1 MVEPNLSGLR
11 VLVVEDE
18 ALVAMALEDTLEE
31 FGCEVVDVASRIDTA
46 QTAIRTHDFD
56 CAILDINVHGEPI
69 YPVAETLDEQQ
80 VPFIFLTGYDT
91 QEVMQAFRDRPV
103 LHKPL
108 EPWALRVALARM
120 KNHTA

>member
-1 MVEPNLSGLR
+1 MMQPNVAGMH

-18 ALVAMALEDTLEE
+18 ALVAMAIEDTLEE
-31 FGCEVVDVASRIDTA
+31 FGCEVVGVASRIDTA
-46 QTAIRTHDFD
+46 KTAIRARDFD

-69 YPVAETLDEQQ
+69 YPVAEKLDEQH

-91 QEVMQAFRDRPV
+91 KEVMQAFRDHPV

-108 EPWALRVALARM
+108 EPWALREALARM
-120 KNHTA
+120 KNHAV

>member
-1 MVEPNLSGLR
+1 MVDSNISGLR

-31 FGCEVVDVASRIDTA
+31 LGCEVVGIASRIDTA
-46 QTAIRTHDFD
+46 KTAIRARDFD

-69 YPVAETLDEQQ
+69 YPVAASLDEQH
-80 VPFIFLTGYDT
+80 VPFVFLTGYDT
-91 QEVMQAFRDRPV
+91 KEVMQAYRDRPV

-108 EPWALRVALARM
+108 EPWALREALVRM
-120 KNHTA
+120 KNHAA

>member
-1 MVEPNLSGLR
+1 MEQPNVSGLR

-31 FGCEVVDVASRIDTA
+31 FGCQVVGVASRINTA
-46 QTAIRTHDFD
+46 KTAIGACDFD

-69 YPVAETLDEQQ
+69 YPVAATLDEQR
-80 VPFIFLTGYDT
+80 VPFVFLTGYDT
-91 QEVMQAFRDRPV
+91 KEIMQTFRDRPV

-108 EPWALRVALARM
+108 EPWALREALAHM
-120 KNHTA
+120 KNHAA